1 MIRKQIRPAVLLTIV
16 LMVIT
21 GLAYPGVV
29 TGLARLMFPNQASGS
44 LISRDGRIIGSAL
57 IGQKFEQP
65 WYFHS
70 RPSGAGGGYDA
81 AASGGTN
88 KGPTDRKLADT
99 LIANAIVAAESDGAL
114 KGKIP
119 ADMVTTSASGLD
131 PHISPANAQL
141 QVPRVAISR
150 GVDPSKVRALVD
162 RHTESRQLGL
172 FGEPRVNVLELNLS
186 LDKELPRPIA
196 SIPDAKSR

>member
-1 MIRKQIRPAVLLTIV
+1 MIQKQIRPAILLTIM

-21 GLAYPGVV
+21 GIAYPALV
-29 TGLARLMFPNQASGS
+29 TGLAKLMFPRQASGS
-44 LISRDGRIIGSAL
+44 LVTRDGHVIGSAL
-57 IGQKFEQP
+57 IGQTFTQP

-70 RPSGAGGGYDA
+70 RPSAAGDGYDA

-99 LIANAIVAAESDGAL
+99 LIAKAIAAAESDGAV

-141 QVPRVAISR
+141 QVARVAASR
-150 GVDPSKVRALVD
+150 GVDQSKVRALVE
-162 RHTESRQLGL
+162 RHTESRQLGV

-186 LDKELPRPIA
+186 LDRELPRPVA
-196 SIPDAKSR
+196 STPDLK